1 MQDIYQSCKSQA
13 RGQAQ
18 PGLPQPASAQR
29 EQNQGE
35 STMRQSLDGQDSSL
49 LEAADWQKGDA
60 HLSCELPL
68 GVLRSPQVLDK
79 LLVLHCAL

>member
-1 MQDIYQSCKSQA
+1 
-13 RGQAQ
+13 
-18 PGLPQPASAQR
+18 
-29 EQNQGE
+29 
-35 STMRQSLDGQDSSL
+35 MRQSLDGQDSSL